1 MKNGIHF
8 KISNNKKVYLYY
20 KDDVLVDSLK
30 IYNEFDN
37 DSVDLFFKKYY
48 NSAPTDIYPCV
59 GRQSKKKYKAT
70 EPKAK

>member
-1 MKNGIHF
+1 MLYNSYWKNGVKNGIHF

-37 DSVDLFFKKYY
+37 DSVDLFF
-48 NSAPTDIYPCV
+48 
-59 GRQSKKKYKAT
+59 
-70 EPKAK
+70 